1 MLGERCDGLTWQFTK
16 LPFLDDGIRYTNI
29 VYGECTSEFL
39 SISNI
44 VEYQLPLST
53 HFAMHTPLMMYVMIV
68 GAYTIAATDAA
79 IPAPKTMYTVDVA
92 SYHNIV

>member
-1 MLGERCDGLTWQFTK
+1 MDLLGNL
-16 LPFLDDGIRYTNI
+16 LSFLSLMMEYGTLI
-29 VYGECTSEFL
+29 VIYGECTSEFL